1 MIIMNQIAQTFGQR
15 VRYHRKKKGFS
26 QEKLAELCDLHPT
39 YIGQL
44 ERGEKNATL
53 ETVMSICRGLEIA
66 PARLFE
72 NLSAGEDGGD
82 YPSRAYDLFM
92 RIPLEKQRALFE
104 LLEKAAALLR
114 TS

>member
-1 MIIMNQIAQTFGQR
+1 MNQIAQTFGQR
-15 VRYHRKKKGFS
+15 VRYYRKKRGFS
-26 QEKLAELCDLHPT
+26 QEKLAELCELHPT

-72 NLSAGEDGGD
+72 NLSIQGDGGD

-92 RIPLEKQRALFE
+92 RVPLEKQGALFE
-104 LLEKAAALLR
+104 LLEKAAALTQSL
-114 TS
+114 